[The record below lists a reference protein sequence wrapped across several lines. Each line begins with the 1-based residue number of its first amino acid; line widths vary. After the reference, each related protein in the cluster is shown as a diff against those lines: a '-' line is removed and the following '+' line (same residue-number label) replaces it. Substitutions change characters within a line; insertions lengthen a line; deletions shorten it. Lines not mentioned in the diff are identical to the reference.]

1 MISVIL
7 AAPDLSDEPG
17 LVAAATLHGIVI
29 SRRSLDA
36 ADLLAAAA
44 ADTTMAVAVSAG
56 VPRLSGDLIGR
67 IMADERIVVGIAVS
81 DDDER
86 RLRAW
91 NVPNVIRHH
100 GDPVATIATIA
111 TLVSGGS
118 HRSTPDSA
126 ARIGRGAGGSGARGR
141 SAGGRDQAAPAA
153 APEAG
158 ARPCILVAVWGPTG
172 APGRTTT
179 ALSVAESLADNGYS
193 VCLVDAD
200 TYAPSLI
207 AQVGMNAEASGLVVA
222 CRQADNGT
230 LNARTLVAAT
240 RLLSDRLS
248 ILGGLVRAERWPDL
262 REAALRTVWR
272 VAREAFD
279 VVVVDIGSCI
289 EEEGA
294 IAHLAGSPL
303 LASRRNAAAVTA
315 LEAADHV
322 LVTARSST
330 LGLTRLLNEL
340 PAVTSVNDAAGLTL
354 VLTGASGLMAPTSI
368 SDRMLRQL
376 GLRAE
381 VVRLPRDP
389 ERLERA
395 IRDGITP
402 YEAASR
408 RERRMLSA
416 LARGIAPIPAGSRP

>member
-7 AAPDLSDEPG
+7 AAPDLSDESG
-17 LVAAATLHGIVI
+17 LVAAAALHDLVI

-67 IMADERIVVGIAVS
+67 IIADERIVVGIAVT

-91 NVPNVIRHH
+91 NVTNIIRHR
-100 GDPVATIATIA
+100 GDPVATVAAIATI
-111 TLVSGGS
+111 VSG
-118 HRSTPDSA
+118 RSQLSVFTSTVRDEA
-126 ARIGRGAGGSGARGR
+126 GRNPGL
-141 SAGGRDQAAPAA
+141 PAA
-153 APEAG
+153 APLEAD
-158 ARPCILVAVWGPTG
+158 RSSTLVAVWGPTG

-179 ALSVAESLADNGYS
+179 ALSVAGALADQGFS
-193 VCLVDAD
+193 VCIVDAD
-200 TYAPSLI
+200 TYAPSLV
-207 AQVGMNAEASGLVVA
+207 AHVGVSADTSGLVVA

-230 LNARTLVAAT
+230 LNPRTLVAAT

-248 ILGGLVRAERWPDL
+248 ILGGLVRSERWPDL
-262 REAALRTVWR
+262 REAALRTVWA
-272 VAREAFD
+272 VAREAFE

-289 EEEGA
+289 EQEGA

-330 LGLTRLLNEL
+330 LGFTRLLNEL
-340 PAVTSVNDAAGLTL
+340 PAVNAVNDVADLTL
-354 VLTGASGLMAPTSI
+354 VLTGTGGMLAPTSI
-368 SDRMLRQL
+368 SNRIIHKL
-376 GLRAE
+376 GLVPE
-381 VVRLPRDP
+381 IVRLPRDP

-395 IRDGITP
+395 IRDGVTP

-408 RERRMLSA
+408 RERRMLRA
-416 LARGIAPIPAGSRP
+416 LAKGFAPAPAGLRT

>member
-17 LVAAATLHGIVI
+17 LVAAATLHDISI

-91 NVPNVIRHH
+91 NVPNVIRHD

-111 TLVSGGS
+111 ALVSGGTD
-118 HRSTPDSA
+118 RATVDSA
-126 ARIGRGAGGSGARGR
+126 GRIGGG
-141 SAGGRDQAAPAA
+141 DQASPAA

-158 ARPCILVAVWGPTG
+158 ARSSSLVAVWGPTG

-179 ALSVAESLADNGYS
+179 ALSVAESLAANGHS

-207 AQVGMNAEASGLVVA
+207 AQVGVNAEASGLVVA

-240 RLLSDRLS
+240 RLLTDRLS

-262 REAALRTVWR
+262 REAALRTVWS

-354 VLTGASGLMAPTSI
+354 VLTGASGLMTPTSI
-368 SDRMLRQL
+368 SDRLLRRL

-389 ERLERA
+389 GRLERA
-395 IRDGITP
+395 IRDGLTP

-416 LARGIAPIPAGSRP
+416 LARGIAPIPAGSRT

>member
-1 MISVIL
+1 MQ
-7 AAPDLSDEPG
+7 G
-17 LVAAATLHGIVI
+17 
-29 SRRSLDA
+29 SL
-36 ADLLAAAA
+36 
-44 ADTTMAVAVSAG
+44 
-56 VPRLSGDLIGR
+56 
-67 IMADERIVVGIAVS
+67 
-81 DDDER
+81 
-86 RLRAW
+86 
-91 NVPNVIRHH
+91 
-100 GDPVATIATIA
+100 PV
-111 TLVSGGS
+111 LF
-118 HRSTPDSA
+118 
-126 ARIGRGAGGSGARGR
+126 
-141 SAGGRDQAAPAA
+141 
-153 APEAG
+153 
-158 ARPCILVAVWGPTG
+158 
-172 APGRTTT
+172 
-179 ALSVAESLADNGYS
+179 
-193 VCLVDAD
+193 
-200 TYAPSLI
+200 
-207 AQVGMNAEASGLVVA
+207 
-222 CRQADNGT
+222 
-230 LNARTLVAAT
+230 
-240 RLLSDRLS
+240 
-248 ILGGLVRAERWPDL
+248 LG
-262 REAALRTVWR
+262 
-272 VAREAFD
+272 
-279 VVVVDIGSCI
+279 VDIGSCI

-416 LARGIAPIPAGSRP
+416 LARGIAPIPAGSRT

>member
-7 AAPDLSDEPG
+7 AAPDLSDETG
-17 LVAAATLHGIVI
+17 LVAAAALHDLVI

-67 IMADERIVVGIAVS
+67 IIADERIVVGIAATVE
-81 DDDER
+81 DEQ

-91 NVPNVIRHH
+91 NVPNIIRHR
-100 GDPVATIATIA
+100 GDPVETIAVIA
-111 TLVSGGS
+111 GIVSG
-118 HRSTPDSA
+118 RSQPSA
-126 ARIGRGAGGSGARGR
+126 ARV
-141 SAGGRDQAAPAA
+141 GRDRVGSDQGPPAA
-153 APEAG
+153 APKEVG
-158 ARPCILVAVWGPTG
+158 TSSMLVAVWGPTG

-179 ALSVAESLADNGYS
+179 ALSIAGALADQGYS
-193 VCLVDAD
+193 VCIVDAD
-200 TYAPSLI
+200 TYAPSLV
-207 AQVGMNAEASGLVVA
+207 AHVGVCADASGLAVA

-230 LNARTLVAAT
+230 LNPRTLVAAT

-248 ILGGLVRAERWPDL
+248 ILGGLVRSERWPDL

-303 LASRRNAAAVTA
+303 LASRRNAAAITA
-315 LEAADHV
+315 LETADHV

-408 RERRMLSA
+408 RERRKLSA
-416 LARGIAPIPAGSRP
+416 LAKGIAPIRLFRVNRATGAEGVEVGRP

>member
-7 AAPDLSDEPG
+7 AAPDLSDESG
-17 LVAAATLHGIVI
+17 LVAAAALHDLVI

-67 IMADERIVVGIAVS
+67 IIADERIVVGIAAT
-81 DDDER
+81 DENEQ

-91 NVPNVIRHH
+91 NVPNIIRHR
-100 GDPVATIATIA
+100 GDPVETIAAIA
-111 TLVSGGS
+111 RIVSGRS
-118 HRSTPDSA
+118 HPSA
-126 ARIGRGAGGSGARGR
+126 FASATRVGLDPAGRHPGP
-141 SAGGRDQAAPAA
+141 PAA
-153 APEAG
+153 APQKA
-158 ARPCILVAVWGPTG
+158 ARSSMLVAVWGPTG

-179 ALSVAESLADNGYS
+179 ALSVAGALADQGYS
-193 VCLVDAD
+193 VCIVDAD
-200 TYAPSLI
+200 TYAPSLV
-207 AQVGMNAEASGLVVA
+207 AHVGVSADASGLVVA

-230 LNARTLVAAT
+230 LNPRTLVAAT

-248 ILGGLVRAERWPDL
+248 ILGGLVRSERWPDL
-262 REAALRTVWR
+262 REAALRTVWA

-289 EEEGA
+289 EQEGA

-322 LVTARSST
+322 LVTARTST

-340 PAVTSVNDAAGLTL
+340 PAVNSVNDVAGLTL
-354 VLTGASGLMAPTSI
+354 VLTGAGGLMAPTSI
-368 SDRMLRQL
+368 SNRMIHQL
-376 GLRAE
+376 GLTPE
-381 VVRLPRDP
+381 IVRLPRDP

-395 IRDGITP
+395 IRDGVTP

-408 RERRMLSA
+408 RERRMLRA
-416 LARGIAPIPAGSRP
+416 LAKGFAPAPAGLRT

>member
-126 ARIGRGAGGSGARGR
+126 ARIGREAGGSDAGGR
-141 SAGGRDQAAPAA
+141 DAGGRDQAAPAA

-158 ARPCILVAVWGPTG
+158 ARPCLLVAVWGPTG

-207 AQVGMNAEASGLVVA
+207 AQVGVNAEASGLVVA

-262 REAALRTVWR
+262 REAALRTLWR

-340 PAVTSVNDAAGLTL
+340 PAVTSVNDAACLTL

-381 VVRLPRDP
+381 VVRLPRDAA
-389 ERLERA
+389 RLERA

-416 LARGIAPIPAGSRP
+416 LARGIAPIPAGSRT

>member
-17 LVAAATLHGIVI
+17 LVAAATLHDLII

-86 RLRAW
+86 RLSAW

-100 GDPVATIATIA
+100 GDPVTTIATIA
-111 TLVSGGS
+111 ALVSGGPDRTTS
-118 HRSTPDSA
+118 DSA
-126 ARIGRGAGGSGARGR
+126 ARIAGG
-141 SAGGRDQAAPAA
+141 AGGRDARGRDQAVPPAAPD
-153 APEAG
+153 AG
-158 ARPCILVAVWGPTG
+158 ARPASLVAVWGPTG

-179 ALSVAESLADNGYS
+179 ALSVAESLAANGHS

-200 TYAPSLI
+200 TYAPSLV
-207 AQVGMNAEASGLVVA
+207 AQVGVNAEASGLVVA

-262 REAALRTVWR
+262 REAALRTVWM
-272 VAREAFD
+272 VARETFD

-322 LVTARSST
+322 VVTARSST

-340 PAVTSVNDAAGLTL
+340 PAVTSVNAAAGLTI

-368 SDRMLRQL
+368 SDRLLRRL

-395 IRDGITP
+395 IRDGLTP

-416 LARGIAPIPAGSRP
+416 LARGIAPIPTGSRT